1 MTSEMDDPPPGFR
14 PYDEPSPFLDRI
26 GPLYQ
31 KDGAAGPVFGL
42 WARDYHCNRRGIVHG
57 GLLVSF
63 ADIVLGK
70 TMSWSQDPPARL
82 LTASLSVDF
91 LGAGRLGDWI
101 EAVCDSHRIGRRLA
115 FANCYLSVEG
125 RNIVRAS
132 GAFSVTDG
140 G

>member
-1 MTSEMDDPPPGFR
+1 MASHMDDLPPGYR

-31 KDGAAGPVFGL
+31 KDGEAGPVFGL
-42 WARDYHCNRRGIVHG
+42 RVLDYHCNRRGIVHG

-91 LGAGRLGDWI
+91 IGAGRLGDWI
-101 EAVCDSHRIGRRLA
+101 EAVCDTQRIGRRLA

-125 RNIVRAS
+125 RKIARAS
-132 GAFSVTDG
+132 GAFSVADG

>member
-1 MTSEMDDPPPGFR
+1 MDDLPPGFR

-31 KDGAAGPVFGL
+31 KDADSGPVFGL
-42 WARDYHCNRRGIVHG
+42 RALEHHCNRRGIVHG

-70 TMSWSQDPPARL
+70 TMSWSQEPPARL

-101 EAVCDSHRIGRRLA
+101 EAVCDTHRIGRRLA
-115 FANCYLSVEG
+115 FANCYLSVER
-125 RNIVRAS
+125 RNIARAS
-132 GAFSVTDG
+132 GAFSVADG
-140 G
+140 A

>member
-1 MTSEMDDPPPGFR
+1 MTSDTDDLPPGYR

-31 KDGAAGPVFGL
+31 KDGAAGRVFGL
-42 WARDYHCNRRGIVHG
+42 RVLDYHCNRRGIVHG

-70 TMSWSQDPPARL
+70 TMSWSQNPPARL

-91 LGAGRLGDWI
+91 IGAGRLGDWI
-101 EAVCDSHRIGRRLA
+101 EAVCDTQRIGRRLA

-125 RNIVRAS
+125 RNIARAS
-132 GAFSVTDG
+132 GAFSVADG